1 MQFSASQHQLGNN
14 TIQPQHQNDQ
24 EEFFAVQQSK
34 NQQINQSPY
43 KRYVQ
48 NSNSKAS
55 KSPRIGNR
63 SPEANRNLVA
73 KSQLQNNIN
82 VQNDKN
88 YQSNRI
94 TLSKNPSIQQLRQTQ
109 DIKLIQNFEEQELSF
124 VSFGD
129 NNQKSRKQSF
139 KQDSLEEG
147 SNQTEDMNFDE
158 QNNLNKAQKHINIEF
173 NNKALAY
180 TPQIQLL
187 HSHNLNNRVLPHK
200 QEISQTFLGGQNGS
214 ENNLAFYLQSKQ
226 SSSFQYDLN
235 DSNQPYIMKNQQFQ
249 ITQMHSSFDSK
260 ESVVNDS
267 TFKIPGI
274 KIFNQD
280 STLSTPQVEL
290 MTPQQHK
297 PDSNYYKLSSNQ
309 GSTLEIENHKK
320 DSIQIE
326 NTQIAFNIPPSRQVI
341 NFNSGSFAP
350 ISQDYYQ
357 DTQQVQLEKSFEE
370 HQEIDL
376 KNPNQNLL
384 TQQYV
389 PHLTS
394 QSNFKNYLKEQ
405 IPTEEEAFAYS
416 CMQYMSAPQP
426 MSRPQL
432 PETFSYK
439 NLDDHSQ
446 DLECNNI
453 NIDLSQYTLQDQ
465 SQHQFSDNEYQIYL
479 KQSQVTQVI
488 IEEPISLSETKVVER
503 PVMFKSAEKTKQKFL
518 DNSNRSKTP
527 NKSFANKSGGKS
539 SQKIIEAQYQSNQS
553 NYYSTSSVM
562 ESESKYGK
570 AAMNKFED
578 NLRKSMSLRQSQNNS
593 RSSSILGDIIV
604 KQQTVKP
611 IGDQKVGISK
621 KMFPIRKSAEKRQS
635 LQSSRVSSRIAQ
647 DSEYSTQNIDNQ
659 KTIGKD
665 FQKFLSTPFNQQ
677 NYNEASNVQ
686 KGNKVGDQV
695 VLRQNL
701 IKRLQEFSSQALI
714 DLIKI
719 KKPTKQALIALQSII
734 LLLEIQ
740 NHKQPDEKIN
750 QDWEKLVTIISSNPQ
765 RISNEI
771 QQITSKIASFS
782 NSQTLDY
789 LTKFCQE
796 NSKII
801 HQSQDRNSKIIF
813 GVLLSVLEFITFKTQ
828 QLARNSDINSTPRST
843 ILSQATSRKSSK
855 VNDTKSPLRASLKLQ
870 DDGNALRS
878 NKRYS
883 MLNSYNPSPRIM
895 FGTAAIGSVVNPSMS
910 LLNATLIKSQHKQI
924 LDKEK
929 IKLEQ
934 LQKRAGNNQSYQS
947 NLASSLSQVF
957 PNQNKDEYNSIRN
970 SGINSNEKTVQDNG
984 KIVFR
989 KKNTPSSNCE
999 GDQPNKYKQYNL
1011 DQHKSQIKESLKKR
1025 MSCNVSSARNSS
1037 RLSNK
1042 SRDEDYVM
1050 TERKSHIAL
1059 ADTPLSSRNQA
1070 SASNNYQVNKLLKK
1084 LKKNRKSSVQD
1095 GTIQSTRSIDS
1106 VASYGVPQETP
1117 QNTQKHNFIPTR
1129 AIKIFKNDQ
1138 TTVSNENSQ
1147 KKEVQQENQQKQQN
1161 QEKVQERSFYE
1172 PENIMSILRQD
1183 LLGKIQQTAI
1193 EIEKNMQVSE
1203 KQTSKVDLGLI
1214 EEIKRRRLEQKLQLS
1229 IIKVE

>member
-55 KSPRIGNR
+55 KSPRIGKR

-82 VQNDKN
+82 VQNDEN

-94 TLSKNPSIQQLRQTQ
+94 TLTKNPSIQQLRQTQ

-129 NNQKSRKQSF
+129 NQKSRKQSF

-147 SNQTEDMNFDE
+147 SNKTEDMNFDE
-158 QNNLNKAQKHINIEF
+158 QNNLNNAQKHIHIEF
-173 NNKALAY
+173 NNQALAY

-187 HSHNLNNRVLPHK
+187 QSHNLINRALPHK
-200 QEISQTFLGGQNGS
+200 QEISQTFLGGQSGS

-235 DSNQPYIMKNQQFQ
+235 DSNQPYILKNQQFQ

-260 ESVVNDS
+260 ESAVNDS

-297 PDSNYYKLSSNQ
+297 PD
-309 GSTLEIENHKK
+309 
-320 DSIQIE
+320 
-326 NTQIAFNIPPSRQVI
+326 
-341 NFNSGSFAP
+341 
-350 ISQDYYQ
+350 IS
-357 DTQQVQLEKSFEE
+357 
-370 HQEIDL
+370 
-376 KNPNQNLL
+376 
-384 TQQYV
+384 
-389 PHLTS
+389 
-394 QSNFKNYLKEQ
+394 
-405 IPTEEEAFAYS
+405 
-416 CMQYMSAPQP
+416 QP

-465 SQHQFSDNEYQIYL
+465 TQHQFSDNEYQIYL
-479 KQSQVTQVI
+479 KQSQVAQVI
-488 IEEPISLSETKVVER
+488 NEEPISLSETKVVER

-518 DNSNRSKTP
+518 DNSNRPKTP

-686 KGNKVGDQV
+686 KGNK
-695 VLRQNL
+695 
-701 IKRLQEFSSQALI
+701 EFSSQALI

-750 QDWEKLVTIISSNPQ
+750 QDWEKL
-765 RISNEI
+765 
-771 QQITSKIASFS
+771 
-782 NSQTLDY
+782 
-789 LTKFCQE
+789 
-796 NSKII
+796 
-801 HQSQDRNSKIIF
+801 DRNSKIIF